1 MLKSFEVNLEFWNKN
16 EVFLNLRK
24 YLHEGIFVRPEVIH
38 VSGVPS
44 HLIDSIV
51 THLNFPILYTKNNNP
66 SYKLLIK
73 SITKVDKDIKYKELL
88 DLLERL
94 HYKRSE
100 YISDI
105 GEYMVRGDT
114 ITIYPY
120 AYDRNI
126 KVSFFDK
133 EVEEIR
139 LTDRVDPTEFS
150 KIKSFYLFNN
160 SFLLDNID
168 KELFE
173 SNSNEFKNVL
183 LIFSNDK
190 EHLSK
195 EDHVFHFDY
204 AFPPIYLSHLELLR
218 KDIQNYQEK
227 GYEVYTNIDKE
238 EIFGSVKVKHMDID
252 VSSGFID
259 NSSKILFLSEKEV
272 FGNIKKVSTKKGDNF
287 FDQNIKIGDY
297 IVHEDYGIGI
307 YKDIVKKNNE
317 EYFLLEYAA
326 SDKLYVPLTQINK
339 LTKYL
344 GEGGIA
350 PHITR
355 LGKTEWEHIK
365 SRVKKSVENI
375 ARELLLH
382 FALQQSSE
390 AKSFTS
396 KTPMYEEMCND
407 FPYELTLDQEIAVK
421 EINRDLA
428 STKPMNRLLIGDVGF
443 GKTEVALRAA
453 FRVIEDGSQVALL
466 APTTIL
472 VYQHYNLF
480 KERFEK
486 FGIKVGMVSSFNT
499 SKENT
504 EILNRLEKKEIDL
517 IIGTHRLLSKDVKIP
532 KLALLIVDE
541 EQRFGVKQKEKI
553 KALRYG
559 THILTL
565 SATPIPRTLSLALS
579 KLQDLSVIT
588 TPPPGRKA
596 VETFVHKL
604 DMDEIKSAIQMELK
618 RKGQIYFVHNNISS
632 IYGIA
637 KKLKDLIPSLRVAIA
652 HGRMK
657 SKDFYEQINHS
668 GTLEK
673 IILDFYE
680 KKYDVLLCTTIIE
693 NGIDMPNVN
702 TVIIDKAQNLGLS
715 QLYQIR
721 GRVGRS
727 DKQAYCHIFYEG
739 DELTNDDSEKKYIE
753 RLKAIMESKELGSGF
768 KLATRDLQIR
778 GAGNVLGS
786 EQSGKMNEIGY
797 SLYIQLLEEEISKL
811 KAKQA

>member
-1 MLKSFEVNLEFWNKN
+1 
-16 EVFLNLRK
+16 
-24 YLHEGIFVRPEVIH
+24 
-38 VSGVPS
+38 
-44 HLIDSIV
+44 
-51 THLNFPILYTKNNNP
+51 
-66 SYKLLIK
+66 
-73 SITKVDKDIKYKELL
+73 
-88 DLLERL
+88 
-94 HYKRSE
+94 
-100 YISDI
+100 
-105 GEYMVRGDT
+105 MVRGDT

-195 EDHVFHFDY
+195 EDHVFYFDY

-238 EIFGSVKVKHMDID
+238 EIFGSVKVKHIDID

-421 EINRDLA
+421 ELNRDLA

-472 VYQHYNLF
+472 VYQHFNLF

-596 VETFVHKL
+596 VETYVHKL
-604 DMDEIKSAIQMELK
+604 DIYVKEYYQVVPILSSIKVSGYKLRELTRNSPNPKVVK
-618 RKGQIYFVHNNISS
+618 RKDLSITDSEILKQTESKEIISS
-632 IYGIA
+632 ESDIGVFDLSRGTKYILLPKRKVDIISYSNLKVSLDEKENIVMSGDIEVSSGTYIRKLVEDITENSLGIYSYLS
-637 KKLKDLIPSLRVAIA
+637 KLSRIYDRDLI
-652 HGRMK
+652 
-657 SKDFYEQINHS
+657 
-668 GTLEK
+668 
-673 IILDFYE
+673 
-680 KKYDVLLCTTIIE
+680 
-693 NGIDMPNVN
+693 
-702 TVIIDKAQNLGLS
+702 
-715 QLYQIR
+715 
-721 GRVGRS
+721 
-727 DKQAYCHIFYEG
+727 
-739 DELTNDDSEKKYIE
+739 
-753 RLKAIMESKELGSGF
+753 LKAIS
-768 KLATRDLQIR
+768 
-778 GAGNVLGS
+778 
-786 EQSGKMNEIGY
+786 
-797 SLYIQLLEEEISKL
+797 QLKT
-811 KAKQA
+811 